1 MVPARTKKEID
12 RQRVMHLPV
21 SLETRRVAFVAIRV
35 DAATLHTAARD
46 VEAGRNEMN
55 SQLGKMH
62 GVVEQT
68 APAWQGAA
76 GASFQNVAR
85 RWRESSDKLLVAME
99 QIGVMLQE
107 SGTSAQVL
115 DEEEQAS
122 MNRFGAALNP

>member
-1 MVPARTKKEID
+1 M
-12 RQRVMHLPV
+12 
-21 SLETRRVAFVAIRV
+21 AIRV

-46 VEAGRNEMN
+46 VEAGRTEMN
-55 SQLGKMH
+55 SQLGKMY

-76 GASFQNVAR
+76 GASFQNTAR

-99 QIGVMLQE
+99 QIGLMLQE